1 MCCQSLLLYSQPQ
14 KKKNCER
21 ELWSVF
27 QRVVIP
33 TAIQIAYFMCLGI
46 SILYMIILLMSAS
59 HVQVIIIFI
68 STIRGWRRFRE
79 WYLHRLNNLWV
90 KTWISAILW
99 FYRLP
104 TSTARLFH
112 RHLSQTRA
120 PQFVGCLICSFTSF
134 PIALLGE
141 KNEVVLA
148 VTVRMI
154 VLNNCHSLCNWD
166 YALTELWIS

>member
-1 MCCQSLLLYSQPQ
+1 MCCQSLPLYSQP
-14 KKKNCER
+14 KKNCER

-59 HVQVIIIFI
+59 HIQVIIISI

-90 KTWISAILW
+90 KPLWISVILW

-104 TSTARLFH
+104 TIPTRLFH

-134 PIALLGE
+134 SIALLLE
-141 KNEVVLA
+141 KNEVALA
-148 VTVRMI
+148 VTVRTI

-166 YALTELWIS
+166 YALSELWIS

>member
-1 MCCQSLLLYSQPQ
+1 MCCQSLLLYSQP
-14 KKKNCER
+14 KKTVKENYEGI
-21 ELWSVF
+21 VF
-27 QRVVIP
+27 QKVVIP
-33 TAIQIAYFMCLGI
+33 TTIQTAYFICLGI
-46 SILYMIILLMSAS
+46 SILYKIILLMSAS
-59 HVQVIIIFI
+59 HIQVIIIFI
-68 STIRGWRRFRE
+68 STIRGWRFRE

-90 KTWISAILW
+90 KTWISVILC

-104 TSTARLFH
+104 TITARLFH